1 MKVFHALL
9 RKPSS
14 GHVVRMQLSPDFP
27 SHGLVHALGSVGEFL
42 SVLKLDMTQHHLP

>member
-9 RKPSS
+9 RRPSS
-14 GHVVRMQLSPDFP
+14 GHVGMQLSPDFL
-27 SHGLVHALGSVGEFL
+27 SYGLVHALEIGGDFL